1 MADPLVPAG
10 AHEEHVEV
18 SVGRLRLL
26 RAGTPDP
33 DATPQLLLHGGGYD
47 NAAISWF
54 HLYARFGADPSAPR
68 EVIGIDLPGVG
79 GSVDLDPVG
88 GPIALAAVVIE
99 VMDAL
104 DLERA
109 VVVGCSMGGDVAL
122 NLALLRPDRVAGLA
136 LIGPGGLAARVGG
149 RLAHTASWL
158 GAQLPDPVLDAL
170 TRIANRFARAT
181 LPHVLVDPSV
191 LPGALLAELDR
202 EAAHPR
208 AGRAY
213 GRYNRAT
220 LAPGRLV
227 NDLSGVVERIA
238 VPALFVHGERDG
250 LVAPE
255 DSLRA
260 AAVMPHA
267 RVVLLADTGHWAQL
281 ERPERFAE
289 ALQELLARVE
299 G

>member
-33 DATPQLLLHGGGYD
+33 DATPLLLLHGGGYD

-181 LPHVLVDPSV
+181 L
-191 LPGALLAELDR
+191 
-202 EAAHPR
+202 
-208 AGRAY
+208 
-213 GRYNRAT
+213 
-220 LAPGRLV
+220 APGRLV